1 MEFVSNQDYTESE
14 WSKWRET
21 IMLAGMQ
28 LPTTDEIEKKQKDIT
43 QALSYKVKEDDI
55 DTVRVSSAYIWLM
68 SFSSN

>member
-55 DTVRVSSAYIWLM
+55 DTVSVYQVYTVQSAV
-68 SFSSN
+68 